1 MRMPPPFD
9 RSAPLMRILAVL
21 HLLPCVACADGV
33 WLGAG
38 GGSWGL
44 ASNWLAADAPALAG
58 EAGGFSSIDL
68 VRDTVVT
75 LDGSRVVGRLVFD
88 DIAPSH
94 EWVLRKGSGGSIL
107 LDSTSGSP
115 EISVLRGNARIGA
128 ELTGFEGMTKTGNG
142 TLILEGRNQWSGPLR
157 VSAGVLKLGPGPSI
171 PAGIKVMPMGDSI
184 TFGFNGTNS
193 GYRGPLFNL
202 LSPVAQGFQFTGAST
217 INSHFQLPEDQRRH
231 EGRSS
236 YNIQD
241 VYRNLDGF
249 DNTRYLLFGGSDRDP
264 HGGHWLT
271 GTANRQPAYPDVITL
286 MLGTNDLELQSGVE
300 TRYRNLIDK
309 ITTLRPGTRLLAAKI
324 VPSALVRNG
333 TNFANVVSNYNQI
346 VGRVVTDFQALG
358 RNVQL
363 VDLHTRFPSNGLH
376 TDFVHPV
383 DAGFNWMAIQWHE
396 AILRSYTPATGV
408 SSGIPLQAEVTVDAG
423 AKLDLAGNEASFA
436 ELSLSGALDL
446 GNGGKLV
453 VPLTRVY
460 QSGNLA
466 GGGTVKGTVVM
477 HGSSLGTPGRELVF
491 DGTVS
496 NNSTIWMPPG
506 SKVKF
511 LSTFVNNGVMDVWS
525 GSTLDFQ
532 GYLVNNGTLRIT
544 EGALLEVGG
553 TIVNNGTLDII
564 TGPQIPAENL
574 INLGTILDADSV
586 RMDHIEITQDTVEMQ
601 MQAYPGHIYQL
612 QSCDNLDQGVWT
624 DVGNV
629 EEVTETQPI
638 HFSAPRVSGKTAAF
652 FRVKVSP

>member
-1 MRMPPPFD
+1 MRFMI
-9 RSAPLMRILAVL
+9 LM

-33 WLGAG
+33 WTGAG
-38 GGSWGL
+38 GGSWAL
-44 ASNWLAADAPALAG
+44 ASNWIAADAPGLAG
-58 EAGGFSSIDL
+58 DSGGFSSLDI

-75 LDGSRVVGRLVFD
+75 LDGSRVVGSLVFD
-88 DIAPSH
+88 DTVPSH
-94 EWVLRKGSGGSIL
+94 EWVLRKGTGGTLL
-107 LDSTSGSP
+107 LDSNSGSP
-115 EISVLRGNARIGA
+115 EISVLRGNARLGV
-128 ELTGFEGMTKTGNG
+128 ELTGSEGMTKTGNG

-193 GYRGPLFNL
+193 GYRGPLHDL
-202 LSPVAQGFQFTGAST
+202 LTPVAEDFQFTGASN
-217 INSHFQLPEDQRRH
+217 INSHFQLPEDQRWH

-249 DNTRYLLFGGSDRDP
+249 DNTRYLLWGGSDRDP

-271 GTANRQPAYPDVITL
+271 GTSTRPPAYPDVITL

-346 VGRVVTDFQALG
+346 VGRVVADFQALG

-363 VDLHTRFPSNGLH
+363 VDLHTRFPANGLH

-396 AILRSYTPATGV
+396 AILRAYTPATGV
-408 SSGIPLQAEVTVDAG
+408 SSGIPLQSEVTVDAS
-423 AKLDLAGNEASFA
+423 AKLDLAGNETSFA
-436 ELSLSGALDL
+436 KLSVSGVLDL
-446 GNGGKLV
+446 GNGGKLR
-453 VPLTRVY
+453 VPITRIQ
-460 QSGNLA
+460 QSGSLI
-466 GGGTVKGTVVM
+466 GGGTVTGTVVM

-491 DGTVS
+491 EGAVS
-496 NNSTIWMPPG
+496 NNSAVWMPPG

-511 LSTFVNNGVMDVWS
+511 LNTFVNNGVMDVWS

-553 TIVNNGTLDII
+553 ILVNNGILDII
-564 TGPQIPAENL
+564 TGPAIPQENL
-574 INLGTILDADSV
+574 INLGSILDSSSV
-586 RMDHIEITQDTVEMQ
+586 RMDTVALTADSVEMR

-612 QSCDNLDQGVWT
+612 QSCDDLASGEWI
-624 DVGNV
+624 DVGDV
-629 EEVTETQPI
+629 EEVTEARPI
-638 HFSAPRVSGKTAAF
+638 QFIAPRIPGKTAAF
-652 FRVKVSP
+652 YRVRVSP